1 MPYKLRLRAALLV
14 SAAAAAIVSGC
25 AQNQANTGYSAAVGG
40 EAFPPIMEGGPRPL
54 IQPVAPHRVAYANHE
69 AANTVIVDSDA
80 RKLYLTLGP
89 NAAYEYPISVGRE
102 GFTWSGSEKI
112 SRIADWPDWHPPA
125 EMRERD
131 PKLPEKMYGG
141 IKNPLGAKALFLGN
155 TLYRIHGTND
165 PKTIGYAASSGCI
178 RMMNEHV
185 VHLSQQVGVG
195 TTVRVIASN
204 AGPVP
209 AASLPEVLPWQA
221 AAKPKARG

>member
-1 MPYKLRLRAALLV
+1 MRGQLTVRAPALAGVVFLTLLG
-14 SAAAAAIVSGC
+14 GC
-25 AQNQANTGYSAAVGG
+25 AQNYGNTSYNASVQGD
-40 EAFPPIMEGGPRPL
+40 AFPPVMDGGGRPF
-54 IQPVAPHRVAYANHE
+54 IAPVAPRRIAYANHE
-69 AANTVIVDSDA
+69 AANTIVVDSDA
-80 RKLYLTLGP
+80 KRLFLTLGP
-89 NAAYEYPISVGRE
+89 NEAYEYPISVGRE
-102 GFTWSGSEKI
+102 GFTWSGTEKV

-125 EMRERD
+125 EMRQRD

-185 VHLSQQVGVG
+185 VHLASMVGTG
-195 TTVRVIASN
+195 TTVRVMASN

-209 AASLPEVLPWQA
+209 AASIPEELPWQT
-221 AAKPKARG
+221 AAKPKARS